1 MDEKLVRLSLSK
13 QIVEKIERDIENSV
27 WKVGEKIP
35 PEPELIKRFGASRNT
50 VREAVQALI
59 HAGLLE
65 ALQGDGTY
73 VRAKSRFEAMM
84 AKRLRRS
91 NVTETM
97 EVRCTLEREIS
108 RMAALRRTPAD
119 LEMLQLH
126 FRRKQEQ
133 RHNLQEVIN
142 ADIDFHVAVALA
154 TQNHLLYDIYKNISE
169 YLRMTINCTFAT
181 AELDERQV
189 KSHTDLLEAIQKQ
202 DPDAAEKATL
212 EIIKL
217 SHNALQLELGE

>member
-1 MDEKLVRLSLSK
+1 MDEKLIRLSLSK
-13 QIVEKIERDIENSV
+13 QIVERIERDIESGV

-35 PEPELIKRFGASRNT
+35 PEPELIKKFGASRNT

-91 NVTETM
+91 NVTETL
-97 EVRCTLEREIS
+97 EVRYTLEREIS
-108 RMAALRRTPAD
+108 RMAALKRTPED
-119 LEMLQLH
+119 LKMLKIH

-133 RHNLQEVIN
+133 GQNLQDVIN
-142 ADIDFHVAVALA
+142 ADIDFHMSVALA
-154 TQNHLLYDIYKNISE
+154 TQNHLLYDIYKNISD
-169 YLRMTINCTFAT
+169 YLQIMINCTFAT

-189 KSHTDLLEAIQKQ
+189 KSHTDLLEAIQNQ

-217 SHNALQLELGE
+217 SQNALHLKLEE